1 MQELWTT
8 GLREL
13 NNISIIFRIVV
24 SIICGG
30 VIGLER
36 GVKGRAA
43 GFRTHILVC
52 MGSAL
57 TMMTGQ
63 YAFMVFGNQTDP
75 MRIGA
80 QVVSG
85 IGFLGVGTIITTK
98 SLKVKGLTTA
108 AGLWAAACLGLAIGI
123 GFYEAA
129 LIGTF
134 GVIIAMIAFQRIDR
148 FFYRKAKVRDY
159 YIEMKKVQMVY
170 QIMRMLKEKGYQ
182 IVAMEYEQGGRDT
195 QDSMGMVVSIKRRKK
210 GDLENVI
217 EMLGNLPEILY
228 VEEL

>member
-1 MQELWTT
+1 MT

-13 NNISIIFRIVV
+13 NNISILFRIVL

-63 YAFMVFGNQTDP
+63 YALIFFGSHTDP

-98 SLKVKGLTTA
+98 SQKVKGLTTA

-134 GVIIAMIAFQRIDR
+134 GVIIAMISFQRIDR
-148 FFYRKAKVRDY
+148 FFYSKSKIRDY
-159 YIEMKKVQMVY
+159 YIEVKRVHMIY
-170 QIMRMLKEKGYQ
+170 QIMKMLKESGYQ
-182 IVAMEYEQGGRDT
+182 IIAMEYERIGRDT

-210 GDLENVI
+210 GDLESVI
-217 EMLGNLPEILY
+217 EMLGNQPEILY